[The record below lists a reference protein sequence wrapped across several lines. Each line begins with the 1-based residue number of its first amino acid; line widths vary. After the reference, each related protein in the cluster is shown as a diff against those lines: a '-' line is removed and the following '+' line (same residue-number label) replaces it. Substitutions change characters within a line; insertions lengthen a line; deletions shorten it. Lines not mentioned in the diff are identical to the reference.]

1 MIRNI
6 TAGASIGKIELHNVV
21 APYELLNLTL
31 AQVGITAVSIPSVAI
46 A

>member
-1 MIRNI
+1 VIRNL

-31 AQVGITAVSIPSVAI
+31 AQVGIDTIAVPTVAI

>member
-1 MIRNI
+1 MRNI
-6 TAGASIGKIELHNVV
+6 AASTSIGKIELSNIV

-31 AQVGITAVSIPSVAI
+31 SQIGIDTISVPAVAI